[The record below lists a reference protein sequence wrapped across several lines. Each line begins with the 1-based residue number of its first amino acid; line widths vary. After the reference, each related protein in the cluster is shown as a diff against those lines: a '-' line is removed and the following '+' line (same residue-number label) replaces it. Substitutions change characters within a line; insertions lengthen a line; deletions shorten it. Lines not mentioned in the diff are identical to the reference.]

1 MSSGSRRLIAC
12 SSAATANPG
21 RDRRSRRSR
30 RPKHLLDVFVGAA
43 DGGLLLQVDLRP
55 RDLRPRVVGFAGTL
69 FPYSFHQAVSAS
81 IAGPSPRAFRV
92 ISYSTRGGTS
102 ANTVHEI
109 SVPALL
115 IANVER
121 LRISILQVGLLIT
134 AAIVILWFAKR

>member
-1 MSSGSRRLIAC
+1 MTRTGPNRAS
-12 SSAATANPG
+12 
-21 RDRRSRRSR
+21 
-30 RPKHLLDVFVGAA
+30 RPKAVGSEGQSLAPYRP
-43 DGGLLLQVDLRP
+43 LQVDLRP

-69 FPYSFHQAVSAS
+69 FPYSFHRAVSAS